1 MVYFTSICEN
11 KTPLSLC
18 PSLYQITMFT
28 AIFIALSQNGAGK
41 TGKNFHLIHKLL
53 IQCYNTLAIKKEM
66 VKKKIQLWYNA
77 FLICSQIYK
86 TYLHSSPILDP
97 RAHLQ
102 PEFFIII
109 IYTVIQGGIVND
121 FLIT

>member
-1 MVYFTSICEN
+1 MPKFIPDNYVYSY
-11 KTPLSLC
+11 
-18 PSLYQITMFT
+18 LYCFITEW
-28 AIFIALSQNGAGK
+28 GGE